1 MKSRK
6 ASGFSSLPSKRFR
19 LVSEQKKTVERDF
32 WFDRARNETRTKKWK
47 RGEGEG
53 EGKEGPLPALLL
65 APFFA
70 RSLTLVAHSLLLNR
84 TETLATQDTAVEA
97 KLISWNAKPF
107 LFAALDPVFDLLLI
121 FAMKSSSDLGTAC
134 FLGSF
139 FSFLPSS
146 SLNRDCLEG
155 LSLLVS
161 V

>member
-6 ASGFSSLPSKRFR
+6 ASGFSNLPSKRFRR

-47 RGEGEG
+47 RGTG

-84 TETLATQDTAVEA
+84 TETLATQDVAVEA

-107 LFAALDPVFDLLLI
+107 LFAALDPVFALLLI

>member
-6 ASGFSSLPSKRFR
+6 ASGFISLPSKRFRR

-32 WFDRARNETRTKKWK
+32 RFDRARNETRTKKWK
-47 RGEGEG
+47 RGEE

-70 RSLTLVAHSLLLNR
+70 PSLTLVSHSLLLNR

>member
-6 ASGFSSLPSKRFR
+6 ASSFSSLRSKRFR

-32 WFDRARNETRTKKWK
+32 RSDCARNETKTKKWK
-47 RGEGEG
+47 RGRG

-70 RSLTLVAHSLLLNR
+70 RSLTLVSHYSLLLNC